1 MGQLPNV
8 NVVNPFAGETS
19 ALAGSLGQPIRGG
32 GSGAPPSMAPQFGLE
47 AAGLQHNQAM
57 GQGGLSLNADQMTQS
72 GMLQGNQAAMMQTMA
87 DRKQIHDQAFG
98 RLTAK
103 REELE
108 GEYQEIVQM
117 RAKAFAEQD
126 VQSLEGYQAEL
137 DRIQDNMS
145 RITADTH
152 QAAVLQMLM
161 QGVYEGSPEMG
172 PDGKPVAG
180 PDGKP
185 LRKQGLQGEL
195 YGVIQEALLER
206 AQNTQQRLT
215 AMGAFVEGLGAY
227 AVGKRSRKIPTQAV
241 GDIPL
246 PVDMADFWAAAP
258 ATQLLG
264 ALGGTNGPN
273 GQVAADTQA
282 KLSKWFADLTKAR
295 QAVSRGGDRTAATQS
310 LIQSQA
316 ALRQHLGQETFN
328 ELVHGLSTAAIANDR
343 QMEMERQR
351 LAATEPGKLPGFD
364 QIVKDKKATFQDLR
378 EMMTMAVG
386 MRHPGTEVR
395 LPEIIPV
402 VDKDGK
408 VIAPDSSSYK
418 ARYDNLIT
426 RTLAKLYD
434 MNPAEAIQLIEGAKS
449 TQLKDDFGRLIADRM
464 KSKVENFATHMDQQ
478 VQTMGLSPMDAATRG
493 LRQQNLQEM
502 TRQAAREKERVDAKV
517 GLLRDPMKKKAAEA
531 AALADAT
538 QKIRPRRDQAELDF
552 LKEMEQ
558 LPPVKLPYSPADL
571 AAPKNPNP
579 YGKQK
584 PRRRKSNGFRR
595 S

>member
-8 NVVNPFAGETS
+8 NVVNPFAGEAS
-19 ALAGSLGQPIRGG
+19 SLAGALGQPTRGG

-103 REELE
+103 RDELE
-108 GEYQEIVQM
+108 REYNEIVQM

-126 VQSLEGYQAEL
+126 VQGLQGYQAEL
-137 DRIQDNMS
+137 DRIQDTMS
-145 RITADTH
+145 RVTADTH

-172 PDGKPVAG
+172 PDGKPIAG

-185 LRKQGLQGEL
+185 LRKAGLQGEL

-206 AQNTQQRLT
+206 AQNTQQRLG
-215 AMGAFVEGLGAY
+215 AMGSFVEGLAAY
-227 AVGKRSRKIPTQAV
+227 ATGRRSRNVPMA
-241 GDIPL
+241 G
-246 PVDMADFWAAAP
+246 VDVPILNDMGQFWTEAP
-258 ATQLLG
+258 ATQLLA
-264 ALGGTNGPN
+264 ALGGTNGPG

-282 KLSKWFADLTKAR
+282 KLSKWFGDLAKVR
-295 QAVSRGGDRTAATQS
+295 QAVSSGGDRTAVTQS

-343 QMEMERQR
+343 KLDMERQQ
-351 LAATEPGKLPGFD
+351 LAATGPDKLKGFD
-364 QIVKDKKATFQDLR
+364 NVIRDKKQTFVDLR
-378 EMMTMAVG
+378 EMMALATG

-395 LPEIIPV
+395 LPEIIPA

-408 VIAPDSSSYK
+408 LIAPDSGSYK
-418 ARYDNLIT
+418 ARYNNLIT
-426 RTLAKLYD
+426 QTLAKLYD
-434 MNPAEAIQLIEGAKS
+434 MNPAEAIQLIESAKS
-449 TQLKDDFGRLIADRM
+449 TQLKDDFGQLIAERM
-464 KSKVENFATHMDQQ
+464 KGKVEGFATQMNQQ
-478 VQTMGLSPMDAATRG
+478 VQMMGLTPMDAATRG

-502 TRQAAREKERVDAKV
+502 TRQATREKERVESKTK
-517 GLLRDPMKKKAAEA
+517 LLRDPMRKAAAEA
-531 AALADAT
+531 GAAADAT
-538 QKIRPRRDQAELDF
+538 RQTRPRIDQAEQEF
-552 LKEMEQ
+552 LSQMGQ
-558 LPPVKLPYSPADL
+558 LPKVQLPYGPQDL

-579 YGKQK
+579 YGTRN

-595 S
+595 Q